1 MPTQILIADDNALV
15 RAALRQ
21 VLETTEPW
29 EVIEARDGEE
39 AIVKAKECKPDL
51 IILDL
56 AMPLMD
62 GLRAARELGRVLP
75 DIPIL
80 MHTLYW
86 SPRIQVEA
94 LKVGVR
100 KAVPKSES
108 GVLISAVREL
118 LATRPPARAGTRETV
133 PLEAIAPEATSSLHP
148 STNSL
153 KTDAKSKED
162 PSPTEQPGDARSE

>member
-1 MPTQILIADDNALV
+1 MPTRILIADDNTLV

-21 VLETTEPW
+21 VLETTEPCA
-29 EVIEARDGEE
+29 VIEARDGEE
-39 AIVKAKECKPDL
+39 AIAKAKESKPDL

-62 GLRAARELGRVLP
+62 GLRTARELGKILP

-94 LKVGVR
+94 LKAGVR

-108 GVLISAVREL
+108 GVLIAAVREL
-118 LATRPPARAGTRETV
+118 LGAAPPSAGRVEPVPLQVMSPEVTRPTH
-133 PLEAIAPEATSSLHP
+133 S
-148 STNSL
+148 STNGCE
-153 KTDAKSKED
+153 TNAKGDREA
-162 PSPTEQPGDARSE
+162 PAEQGGDACNE